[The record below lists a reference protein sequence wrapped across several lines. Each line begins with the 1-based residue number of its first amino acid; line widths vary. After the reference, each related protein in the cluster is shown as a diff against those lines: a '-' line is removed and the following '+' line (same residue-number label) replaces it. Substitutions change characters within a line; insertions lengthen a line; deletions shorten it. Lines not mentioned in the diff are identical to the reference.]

1 MKKKKFFGIILA
13 AGAGNRLKKYN
24 KPKGTL
30 KIKKNINFLDNIINN
45 FKCNNISRFQIITGY
60 KSNLLKYPKI
70 NKNYNEKWKSSN
82 MISSLVC
89 AENIL
94 KKYPTIVSYSDIYY
108 EQSAVSKLINCGTDI
123 AICYYSKWKGLW
135 KERFGNPLVDA
146 ETFKINKNSYLTEIG
161 RKPRTIKE
169 IEGQYMG
176 VIFFKPSGWKKIRG
190 LISKHRFLIDLSI
203 TELLSF
209 AIRNNIKIKA
219 IKYDNLFYEID
230 TNTDLKVMRK
240 KLKNVEI
247 S

>member
-1 MKKKKFFGIILA
+1 MKKKIFGVILA
-13 AGAGNRLKKYN
+13 AGAGNRLKKYY

-30 KIKKNINFLDNIINN
+30 KIKNNLSILDNIINN
-45 FKCNNISRFQIITGY
+45 FKCNKISKFQIITGY

-70 NKNYNEKWKSSN
+70 NKNYNKKWNSSN
-82 MISSLVC
+82 MITSLVC

-108 EQSAVSKLINCGTDI
+108 EQSAVSKLIKCSGDI
-123 AICYYSKWKGLW
+123 AICYYSKWKSLW
-135 KERFGNPLVDA
+135 KKRFEDPLVDA
-146 ETFKINKNSYLTEIG
+146 ETFRINKNSYLTEIG
-161 RKPRTIKE
+161 GMPRTIKE

-176 VIFFKPSGWKKIRG
+176 VIFFKPSGWKKIRH
-190 LISKHRFLIDLSI
+190 LISKHRFLIELSV

-209 AIRNNIKIKA
+209 AIKNNIKIKA

-240 KLKNVEI
+240 KLKNVKI